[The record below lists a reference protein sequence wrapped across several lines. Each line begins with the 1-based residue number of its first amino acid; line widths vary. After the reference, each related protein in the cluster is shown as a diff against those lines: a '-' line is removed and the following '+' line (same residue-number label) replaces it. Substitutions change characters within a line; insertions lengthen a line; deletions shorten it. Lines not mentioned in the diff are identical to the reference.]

1 MGMRSLL
8 ILMFALVGQPLLAD
22 EFSVNPQACAT
33 TKENLPCKIQIDIH
47 FQGEQQQDLCLWLK
61 HASQPLRCYQSL
73 SELNDQ
79 LTLALEEDTA
89 LELRDANAKLLA
101 SMPLSVALY
110 HPAPKR
116 KRRGL
121 NWDLL

>member
-1 MGMRSLL
+1 MGMRCVFILL
-8 ILMFALVGQPLLAD
+8 LALISRPLLAD

-33 TKENLPCKIQIDIH
+33 TEEQLPCRIRVDIH
-47 FQGEQQQDLCLWLK
+47 FHGEQQQELCLWLK
-61 HASQPLRCYQSL
+61 HSPSPLRCYQAL
-73 SELNDQ
+73 SELNEQ
-79 LTLALEEDTA
+79 LTLALEQDTE
-89 LELRDANAKLLA
+89 LELRDGNAQLLA
-101 SMPLSVALY
+101 SQPLSVALY